1 VFQGTAMSNRETN
14 ELSDRDR
21 STGSGFEPSWEPPP
35 SGWQRTIAQF
45 FHFEEYRTNL
55 RTEVLAGITTF
66 MTMAYILAVNP
77 GILSNAIFLQQ
88 PKDLFG
94 ELAIATAISSAI
106 ATLLMGLVS
115 NYPFAMAPGMG
126 LNAFFTF
133 SVVLGLGIDW
143 HLALTAVLLEGLLT
157 IALTVSN
164 IRTYVVN
171 AIPECLKIATAA
183 GIGLFLAYIALAGDP
198 KVGGAGL
205 IVANP
210 ATKTALGDLSQPPT
224 LMAIIGI
231 LITSAL
237 VARRIKGALLWGILA
252 TALLGWILGTTP
264 WPSGII
270 AIPAWPGDLLGQSIL
285 GLGRLGQT
293 NLWDLLAITLVFA
306 FVDLFDTV
314 GTLSGVG
321 VQGGYID
328 ENGELPRAGKTLI
341 ADACGTTIGAVL
353 GTSPVTTYVE
363 SAAGVAEGGRTGFTS
378 VIVAALFALSV
389 FFIPLLAAVPAFA
402 TAPALI
408 IVGVL
413 MAGNVRLI
421 RWDDP
426 AESIPAFLTIV
437 MMPLTYSI
445 AEGLAIGFITYPLVK
460 AFQGKAHEISLAV
473 WILAGLFVLRFI
485 LMALKIGS

>member
-1 VFQGTAMSNRETN
+1 MSNREAD
-14 ELSDRDR
+14 ELSDRQTD
-21 STGSGFEPSWEPPP
+21 SSPESSPQPQPN
-35 SGWQRTIAQF
+35 GWQGAIARF
-45 FHFEEYRTNL
+45 FNFEENRTNL
-55 RTEVLAGITTF
+55 RTEVLAGVTTF

-88 PKDLFG
+88 PEDLFG
-94 ELAIATAISSAI
+94 ELVIATAISSAI
-106 ATLLMGLVS
+106 ASLLMGLVS

-133 SVVLGLGIDW
+133 SIVKGLGINW
-143 HLALTAVLLEGLLT
+143 RVALTAVLLEGLLT

-164 IRTYVVN
+164 VRTYVVN
-171 AIPECLKIATAA
+171 AIPECLKQATAA
-183 GIGLFLAYIALAGDP
+183 GIGFFLAYIALAGDP
-198 KVGGAGL
+198 KTGGAGL

-224 LMAIIGI
+224 LMAIAGI
-231 LITSAL
+231 LLTTAF
-237 VARRIKGALLWGILA
+237 VARRIQGALLWGILA
-252 TALLGWILGTTP
+252 TALLGWILGVAP
-264 WPSGII
+264 WPKGII
-270 AIPAWPGDLLGQSIL
+270 AFPQWPGDLLGQSII
-285 GLGRLGQT
+285 GLGQLTQT
-293 NLWDLLAITLVFA
+293 NLWDLLAVVFVLA

-321 VQGGYID
+321 IQGGYID

-353 GTSPVTTYVE
+353 GTSPVTTYIE

-378 VIVAALFALSV
+378 VIVAALFTLSV

-426 AESIPAFLTIV
+426 AESIPSFLIILL
-437 MMPLTYSI
+437 MPLTYSI
-445 AEGLAIGFITYPLVK
+445 AEGLAIGFITYPLIK
-460 AFQGKAHEISLAV
+460 AFQGKGHEISLGV
-473 WILAGLFVLRFI
+473 WILAGIFVLRFV
-485 LMALKIGS
+485 MMGLKFGG